1 MDVHCQDGR
10 DWLED
15 GGRVLDGG
23 MSEIRPHDLDEADD
37 RTLAGRAAEGD
48 VHAFEALVR
57 RYSRLM
63 RVYARRIL
71 GSNADVDDVVQ
82 EAFVQAW
89 SKLPEL
95 TELASVKTWL
105 MRIVANRSIDR
116 IRRRKEHAD
125 IDVVAEYAAP
135 ESQSP
140 HAKAQ
145 AASLDEALSKALS
158 ELPDDQRRC
167 WVLREIAGYSYI
179 DIGAELELP
188 VSTVRGLIARARRNL
203 IREME
208 GWR

>member
-1 MDVHCQDGR
+1 
-10 DWLED
+10 
-15 GGRVLDGG
+15 VLDEQ
-23 MSEIRPHDLDEADD
+23 MSEIRPRDLDEADD
-37 RTLAGRAAEGD
+37 RTLAVRAADGD
-48 VHAFEALVR
+48 VRAFEAIVR
-57 RYSRLM
+57 RYGRLM

-71 GSNADVDDVVQ
+71 NSNADVDDVVQ

-95 TELASVKTWL
+95 IEPASIKTWL

-116 IRRRKEHAD
+116 IRRRREHAD

-140 HAKAQ
+140 HARAQ
-145 AASLDEALSKALS
+145 AASLGEALSAALS
-158 ELPDDQRRC
+158 ELPEEQRRC
-167 WVLREIAGYSYI
+167 WVLREIAGLSYS
-179 DIGAELELP
+179 DIGEELGLP
-188 VSTVRGLIARARRNL
+188 ASTVRGLIARARRNL